1 MESRVV
7 CCAGDD
13 DDDYDDNS
21 SYLRAGRPARV
32 PVIKQAQRHKYNTKN
47 RDDDDDDS
55 NNQWRI

>member
-1 MESRVV
+1 M

-47 RDDDDDDS
+47 SDDDDDDDS